1 MVHDAEHGT
10 GGHPGDTPVAR
21 TVAALVGTLAV
32 LAVWNLAVRPA
43 TASQYHLPLGL
54 VVAALVVAL
63 GLWAGLGLP
72 GLGLSPQ
79 RAASGLA
86 WGGAAAGLVLAVVLV
101 GALLPATHG
110 SYNVPRAHTDL
121 GDMLRQVLA
130 VIPLRTVLVEEL
142 AFRGTLLGLLGVL
155 LPRWW
160 AVACCS
166 LLFGLWHLGGIVTST
181 SGTAAHVA
189 LVGLGTVAATGA
201 AGVVL
206 CWLRLRS
213 DSLLAPV
220 LAHLAVDT
228 LPLVAAWVV
237 VH

>member
-1 MVHDAEHGT
+1 MVHDTDRGT
-10 GGHPGDTPVAR
+10 GGHAGDTPVAR
-21 TVAALVGTLAV
+21 TAAALVGTLAV

-43 TASQYHLPLGL
+43 APSQYHLPLGL
-54 VVAALVVAL
+54 AVAALVAGL
-63 GLWAGLGLP
+63 GLWAGLGLG

-79 RAASGLA
+79 RVGSGLR
-86 WGGAAAGLVLAVVLV
+86 WGGAAVALVVAVVLV

-110 SYNVPRAHTDL
+110 SYDVPRAHTDL
-121 GDMLRQVLA
+121 TDLLREALV

-142 AFRGTLLGLLGVL
+142 AFRGTLLGLLGAVL
-155 LPRWW
+155 ARWW
-160 AVACCS
+160 AVAVCS

-181 SGTAAHVA
+181 AGTAAHVA

-201 AGVVL
+201 AGVVF

-213 DSLLAPV
+213 DSLVAPV

-228 LPLVAAWVV
+228 VPLLAAWVV